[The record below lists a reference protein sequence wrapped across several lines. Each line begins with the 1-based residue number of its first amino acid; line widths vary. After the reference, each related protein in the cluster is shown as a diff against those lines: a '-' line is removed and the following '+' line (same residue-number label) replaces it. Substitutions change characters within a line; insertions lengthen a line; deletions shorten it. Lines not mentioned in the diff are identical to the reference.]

1 MFAPAPDTILSC
13 TSGTLKVEDPS
24 PVPYVVPI
32 KANNAAYVV
41 LFKADPS
48 HNCHPVGA
56 ELFGDEVPEIQDE
69 TEVTNELETEVE
81 PQEEEE
87 PDETVN

>member
-1 MFAPAPDTILSC
+1 MAANDDLMDMMVADANASDISDKIKEILYTKSAEMIDTVRPL
-13 TSGTLKVEDPS
+13 
-24 PVPYVVPI
+24 
-32 KANNAAYVV
+32 
-41 LFKADPS
+41 
-48 HNCHPVGA
+48 VGA
-56 ELFGDEVPEIQDE
+56 ELFGDEVPEVEDE

>member
-1 MFAPAPDTILSC
+1 MDMMVDDASSSAISDKIKEILYTKSAE
-13 TSGTLKVEDPS
+13 KID
-24 PVPYVVPI
+24 
-32 KANNAAYVV
+32 AARP
-41 LFKADPS
+41 F
-48 HNCHPVGA
+48 VGA
-56 ELFGDEVPEIQDE
+56 ELFGDEVPEVSEEEPE